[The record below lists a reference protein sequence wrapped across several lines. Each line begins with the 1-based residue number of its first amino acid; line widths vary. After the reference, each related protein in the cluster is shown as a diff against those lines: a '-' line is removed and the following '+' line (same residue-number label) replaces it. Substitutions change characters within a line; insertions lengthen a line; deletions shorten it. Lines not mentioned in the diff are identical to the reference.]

1 MDFEANQTCHGF
13 KFINQEKIKELN
25 TEALRFE
32 HEQTGAELLVLNND
46 DDNKVFSVTF
56 RTPPVNDRGVAH
68 ILEHSVLCG
77 SQKYPVKEP
86 FVELMKGSL
95 QTFLNAMT
103 FPDKT
108 MYPVASRNRK
118 DFYNLMNVYM
128 DAVFFPRITPETFM
142 QEGWHY
148 ELEDPQADIVYK
160 GVVFNEMKGVF
171 SSPENILDRYL
182 AHSLFPKTTYGYESG
197 GDPNAIP
204 ELTYEE
210 FKNFHQKYY
219 HPSNSRIFLYG
230 DGDTVEYLKFL
241 DGEYLNRF
249 ERLEVDSQIGI
260 QRRFSKPKRKAA
272 AYAVSKEE
280 SLEKKAFVVVGLK
293 LGRSTDIEHCLAME
307 ILSHILLGTSAAPLR
322 KALLESNLGTEVIGG
337 GFDDNRIETIFAVGL
352 KGAEIDDEQKILDLI
367 FNTLKDLAENGIGEN
382 QIKASVNTIDFK
394 LREANFGGFPKG
406 IIYNIQSMGS
416 WLYDSDPVAP
426 LKYSAL
432 MKKIKRKSQQGYFEK
447 LIRKYFLNNN
457 HRSVVILTPQPGLN
471 EKQEAKIRRELRK
484 KKKSL
489 SEKEVQ
495 SLVEKTQTL
504 QELQAAP
511 DLPETLATLP
521 SLELADVEKK
531 VPVFPCEI
539 KKQKSPKIL
548 FHDLQTNKI
557 AYTQMCFNADQV
569 PQDQVQYLP
578 LLGRLIMGMGT
589 NKRDYV
595 EMAQQIGIRTGGI
608 SASTF
613 SSVTLNDRD
622 RILSYLNFSGTG
634 LLEKSSELFDL
645 YGELIHERNFD
656 NSKRLVEII
665 RSAKANM
672 EASIVPNGNQYVL
685 SRLQSYH
692 SRLGK
697 FDELTDGITYYRFL
711 ERLLQRAEKDPA
723 EVADHFKEVARIVF
737 TRDNLLAN
745 ITCEAKSYSK
755 LEKKIVALAEAL
767 PEGSG
772 SAAPLNFDS
781 GAVNEAFIT
790 ASTVQYVGK
799 GANLYDLGFEFS
811 GKFDALKAILRTGFL
826 WDRVRVQ
833 GGAYGSSMSFDHY
846 TGDFG
851 LVSYRDPN
859 LTETLEVY
867 DEISDFL
874 THLDLS
880 RGELEKIIIG
890 CVGNFDPPLSPDRKG
905 AISKVEH
912 LTGLT
917 EEFKQKRLDSLLSTR
932 LADIKEYAGLFQK
945 VKETGTV
952 CVLGNE
958 DKIKKAAKR
967 FDHMV
972 QVFN

>member
-1 MDFEANQTCHGF
+1 MEFAANQICHGF
-13 KFINQEKIKELN
+13 KFINQEKIKEID
-25 TEALRFE
+25 TEVLRFE
-32 HEQTGAELLVLNND
+32 HEKTGAELLVLEND

-56 RTPPVNDRGVAH
+56 RTPPMNDRGVAH

-118 DFYNLMNVYM
+118 DFHNLMNVYM

-148 ELEDPQADIVYK
+148 ELENPKADIVYK

-171 SSPENILDRYL
+171 SSPENVLDRYL

-197 GDPNAIP
+197 GDPNSIP
-204 ELTYEE
+204 DLTYEE
-210 FKNFHQKYY
+210 FKSFHQKYY

-230 DGDTVEYLKFL
+230 DGDTAEYLKFL
-241 DGEYLNRF
+241 NEGYLNRF
-249 ERLEVDSQIGI
+249 ERLEVDSQIKM
-260 QRRFSKPKRKAA
+260 QRRFSKPKRKEVV
-272 AYAVSKEE
+272 YAVSKEE
-280 SLEKKAFVVVGLK
+280 SLEKKVFVVVGLK
-293 LGRSTDIEHCLAME
+293 LGRSTDVEHCLAME

-337 GFDDNRIETIFAVGL
+337 GFDDNRVETIFAVGL
-352 KGAEIDDEQKILDLI
+352 KGAERDDEQKILDLI
-367 FNTLKDLAENGIGEN
+367 FHTLQDLAENGIGEN

-406 IIYNIQSMGS
+406 IIYNIQALGS
-416 WLYDSDPVAP
+416 WLYGSDPVGH
-426 LKYSAL
+426 LKYEAV

-447 LIRKYFLNNN
+447 LIRKHFINNN
-457 HRSVVILTPQPGLN
+457 HRSVVVLTPQSGLN
-471 EKQEAKIRRELRK
+471 EKQEAKIRKALRK

-521 SLELADVEKK
+521 SLQLKDVEKK

-539 KKQKSPKIL
+539 KKQNSPKIL
-548 FHDLQTNKI
+548 FHDLFTNKI
-557 AYTQMCFNADQV
+557 AYTQMCFNADRV
-569 PQDQVQYLP
+569 PQDMVQYLP
-578 LLGRLIMGMGT
+578 LLGRLVMSMGT

-595 EMAQQIGIRTGGI
+595 EMAQQIGIHTGGI
-608 SASTF
+608 SASHF

-622 RILSYLNFSGTG
+622 RILSYLNFNGTA
-634 LLEKSSELFDL
+634 LLEKSVELFDL
-645 YGELIHERNFD
+645 YGELIHERNFG

-711 ERLLQRAEKDPA
+711 EQLLQRAEKDPA
-723 EVADHFKEVARIVF
+723 EVADKFQRVAQMVF

-745 ITCEAKSYSK
+745 ITCDAKGYSK
-755 LEKKIVALAEAL
+755 LEKKIVGLAEAL

-772 SAAPLNFDS
+772 SAAPLNFES

-859 LTETLEVY
+859 LMETLAVY

-905 AISKVEH
+905 SISKVEH
-912 LTGLT
+912 LTGMT
-917 EEFKQKRLDSLLSTR
+917 EEFKQQRLDSLLSTR

-945 VKETGTV
+945 VKEEGTV

-958 DKIKKAAKR
+958 DKIKKAAQR
-967 FDHMV
+967 FDHMI